1 MNELGFLG
9 GLSALAY
16 IALED
21 ESWPLDQTDF
31 IGGPRCDLEVGGEKL
46 LKIEGIGL
54 SGPPAGGP
62 MLLVG
67 PVFLVVSSSVFETP
81 ECNSNDVVSN
91 RFFISLYFF
100 HFHIILGIS
109 CNEQKFTQLVEIVSL
124 KPYLLVF
131 LFLYDHYSSIFM
143 FKYP

>member
-1 MNELGFLG
+1 M
-9 GLSALAY
+9 
-16 IALED
+16 
-21 ESWPLDQTDF
+21 
-31 IGGPRCDLEVGGEKL
+31 
-46 LKIEGIGL
+46 EGIGL
-54 SGPPAGGP
+54 SGPSASGPTPPVGGP
-62 MLLVG
+62 MLVVG
-67 PVFLVVSSSVFETP
+67 PVFLVVSSSVFVTP

-91 RFFISLYFF
+91 RFFISLFFF
-100 HFHIILGIS
+100 HFHRILGIS